1 MKMIRYILGVLLVSV
16 SIHAEAQLSIYMDP
30 HAFDSIANRS
40 YQLNNSNAINTPTV
54 DVTLTNQ
61 TGSAFADSIY
71 FGYSVRAGGST
82 TDYQSYATVSSGIYY
97 PTTYVTMPPQGS
109 AVVGSLIFHFTSP
122 VFVVGSSIV
131 VIWPIVKGQ
140 TAQVDSA
147 TISFSITAPDGIGEE
162 VAHGDKVYMHGSYL
176 VIDDAENIIGDIR
189 IYDITGQLIL
199 SREMRGDRRLP
210 MQQYADGVY
219 TVETIT
225 GQGTRK
231 AYKVMKRSGY

>member
-1 MKMIRYILGVLLVSV
+1 MKMIRYILGVLLVSA
-16 SIHAEAQLSIYMDP
+16 SLQSEAQLSIYMDP

-61 TGSAFADSIY
+61 SGAAFTDSIY

-82 TDYQSYATVSSGIYY
+82 ADYLSYATVSSGIYF

-109 AVVGSLIFHFTSP
+109 ATVGSLIFHFTSP

-147 TISFSITAPDGIGEE
+147 TVVLSITAPDGIAEE
-162 VAHGDKVYMHGSYL
+162 AANFEKVYMHGSNL
-176 VIDDAENIIGDIR
+176 IIEDVENVIGGIR
-189 IYDITGQLIL
+189 IYDIMGQLIL
-199 SREMRGDRRLP
+199 SKETTGDMRLP

-225 GQGTRK
+225 GQGARK